1 MLVCSYCSC
10 LHMCMCLKEKLCNNT
25 NVWYHIN
32 ILVYLFREYPVSS
45 TSGGITNN
53 LLLSN
58 SNNGWFYTLNW
69 LDNPHPNK
77 TKSITWS
84 RHSPCCQK
92 QIHVHGIHHSHWT
105 IIVLLTKKNHVLHLS
120 IKVKSNLKNHLNLC
134 KSTGNQNI
142 NKYKVG
148 PDTVVVPWHIYCYG
162 NHPTTKVF
170 ANHGSLLSL
179 ASFTLST
186 FALTSGH
193 LFCFLLQY
201 SRTLNFSAV
210 LFKGKRCVQLT
221 LVKLA
226 KIYII
231 SIHT

>member
-10 LHMCMCLKEKLCNNT
+10 LHMCMCLKEKVCNNT

-92 QIHVHGIHHSHWT
+92 QIHVHGIHHS
-105 IIVLLTKKNHVLHLS
+105 IEQLLFYWPRRIMFFICQS
-120 IKVKSNLKNHLNLC
+120 KSNQIWRI
-134 KSTGNQNI
+134 T
-142 NKYKVG
+142 
-148 PDTVVVPWHIYCYG
+148 
-162 NHPTTKVF
+162 
-170 ANHGSLLSL
+170 
-179 ASFTLST
+179 
-186 FALTSGH
+186 LTSVNQQEIKI
-193 LFCFLLQY
+193 LINT
-201 SRTLNFSAV
+201 R
-210 LFKGKRCVQLT
+210 RDLT
-221 LVKLA
+221 Q
-226 KIYII
+226 
-231 SIHT
+231 

>member
-1 MLVCSYCSC
+1 M
-10 LHMCMCLKEKLCNNT
+10 
-25 NVWYHIN
+25 
-32 ILVYLFREYPVSS
+32 YLFREYPVSS
-45 TSGGITNN
+45 TSGGITYN

-58 SNNGWFYTLNW
+58 SNNGWFTLNW

-105 IIVLLTKKNHVLHLS
+105 IVVLLTKKNHVLHLS

-142 NKYKVG
+142 NKYKAG

-162 NHPTTKVF
+162 NHPTTKYSLIMDLFSPWHLSRFQLLLWHLDISFVF
-170 ANHGSLLSL
+170 CCNIQEH
-179 ASFTLST
+179 
-186 FALTSGH
+186 
-193 LFCFLLQY
+193 
-201 SRTLNFSAV
+201 
-210 LFKGKRCVQLT
+210 
-221 LVKLA
+221 
-226 KIYII
+226 
-231 SIHT
+231 

>member
-1 MLVCSYCSC
+1 MVPHLY
-10 LHMCMCLKEKLCNNT
+10 N
-25 NVWYHIN
+25 
-32 ILVYLFREYPVSS
+32 VSS

-105 IIVLLTKKNHVLHLS
+105 IIFLLTKKNHVLHLS

-142 NKYKVG
+142 NKYKAG

-162 NHPTTKVF
+162 NHPTTSWIS
-170 ANHGSLLSL
+170 SLLGIFHAFNFCSDIWTSL
-179 ASFTLST
+179 
-186 FALTSGH
+186 
-193 LFCFLLQY
+193 LFFVAIFKN
-201 SRTLNFSAV
+201 TKFFS
-210 LFKGKRCVQLT
+210 CSVQRKK
-221 LVKLA
+221 VRSINRS
-226 KIYII
+226 KISKNLHHKHSY
-231 SIHT
+231 

>member
-1 MLVCSYCSC
+1 M
-10 LHMCMCLKEKLCNNT
+10 
-25 NVWYHIN
+25 
-32 ILVYLFREYPVSS
+32 
-45 TSGGITNN
+45 
-53 LLLSN
+53 LLSN

-77 TKSITWS
+77 TIKSITWS

-142 NKYKVG
+142 NKYKAG

-170 ANHGSLLSL
+170 ANHGSPLSL

-186 FALTSGH
+186 FALTSL
-193 LFCFLLQY
+193 LFFVAIFKN
-201 SRTLNFSAV
+201 TKFFSCSVQRKKVRSINRSKISKNLHHKHSYIRMSIVKDIRAYT
-210 LFKGKRCVQLT
+210 FNKKR
-221 LVKLA
+221 
-226 KIYII
+226 KICKC
-231 SIHT
+231 

>member
-1 MLVCSYCSC
+1 M
-10 LHMCMCLKEKLCNNT
+10 
-25 NVWYHIN
+25 
-32 ILVYLFREYPVSS
+32 
-45 TSGGITNN
+45 
-53 LLLSN
+53 LLSN

-142 NKYKVG
+142 NKYKAG

-170 ANHGSLLSL
+170 ANHGSPLSL

-201 SRTLNFSAV
+201 SRTLKFSAV

-221 LVKLA
+221 VVKLA